1 MGRQHDRHGAV
12 IRRVRKLVLE
22 RDNYACRACGAR
34 PGAPN
39 LEVHHIKP
47 LSKGG
52 SRSPRNCKTLCRKCH
67 IKLHDTPLAAAR
79 REWKAY
85 SHGL

>member
-1 MGRQHDRHGAV
+1 MGSQHERHGAV

-22 RDNYACRACGAR
+22 RDNYACRACGSR

-47 LSKGG
+47 LSMGG